1 MQPVCLCGT
10 PPTRVSAG
18 WLLVLRPQGVTVVPH
33 YIDVGGKRQFKSRK
47 SRKRKDKAV
56 GTVATTAVDAE
67 DEGGGD
73 VRDLGTFL
81 APCACLGTLTV
92 GVSRLLAHTSLKK
105 AAELCALSTRSR
117 TSASQRECHCCHPA
131 ASVGLAHIHGCVQVV
146 SYKV

>member
-1 MQPVCLCGT
+1 M
-10 PPTRVSAG
+10 
-18 WLLVLRPQGVTVVPH
+18 TVVPH